1 MDCRLPGYSVYG
13 SIQAR
18 ILEWVAL
25 SSSRASS
32 WPRDRTLVSHIG
44 GWILFFF
51 LIFIFFSFIFI
62 RILYYWTTW
71 EAQIPPISASRWYL
85 FSDLL
90 HLVWYILGPFMLLQ
104 MVLVHSFFYSWV
116 YIPLYICGLLHGS
129 VVKNLSVMQETQEI
143 RVWSLGQ
150 EDTLEEI
157 ATHSSILAWKI
168 PWTEE
173 SGGLQSM
180 GSQRVGCDWATKHT
194 CMQYDIVYV
203 SCNFFIH
210 SSVDG
215 HVGCF
220 RALWVMLLRT

>member
-1 MDCRLPGYSVYG
+1 MG
-13 SIQAR
+13 SPDSTYKCFQMIFVFWLTSLSMIHSR
-18 ILEWVAL
+18 SIHVAANGI
-25 SSSRASS
+25 SS
-32 WPRDRTLVSHIG
+32 
-44 GWILFFF
+44 F
-51 LIFIFFSFIFI
+51 
-62 RILYYWTTW
+62 
-71 EAQIPPISASRWYL
+71 
-85 FSDLL
+85 
-90 HLVWYILGPFMLLQ
+90 
-104 MVLVHSFFYSWV
+104 FFYSWV

-150 EDTLEEI
+150 EDTLEEEI

-180 GSQRVGCDWATKHT
+180 GSQRVGCDRATKHT

-203 SCNFFIH
+203 SRNFFIH

-220 RALWVMLLRT
+220 RVLWVMLLQT